1 MTLINTDKLTEKY
14 PEAARELLDQSG
26 APAQPGFENALQAVL
41 EVLPV
46 SSTFTHVADES
57 GPIADAASDF
67 EVLENLRRLA
77 FSAQVPQ
84 PEQLK
89 LWL

>member
-1 MTLINTDKLTEKY
+1 
-14 PEAARELLDQSG
+14 
-26 APAQPGFENALQAVL
+26 
-41 EVLPV
+41 VLPV